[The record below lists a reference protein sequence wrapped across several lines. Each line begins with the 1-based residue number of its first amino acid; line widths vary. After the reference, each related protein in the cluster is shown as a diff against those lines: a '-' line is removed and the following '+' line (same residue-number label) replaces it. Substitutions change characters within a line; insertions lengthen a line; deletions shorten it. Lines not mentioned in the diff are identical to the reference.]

1 MTAVGYAQPVSL
13 DKVTKLVAQF
23 GQVRLA
29 RRLEDATPPKSLD
42 ERITW
47 VSRVQF
53 QLVEY
58 LVAAGFFL
66 LCFKQQAIGIAG
78 GKEGGCI

>member
-1 MTAVGYAQPVSL
+1 MTAVGYAQPVNL

-42 ERITW
+42 ERRVW
-47 VSRVQF
+47 VSRVGTSVCRT
-53 QLVEY
+53 L
-58 LVAAGFFL
+58 GCDWL
-66 LCFKQQAIGIAG
+66 LSSMF
-78 GKEGGCI
+78 

>member
-1 MTAVGYAQPVSL
+1 MTAVGYAQPVNL

-42 ERITW
+42 DRRVW
-47 VSRVQF
+47 VSSVELQF
-53 QLVEY
+53 VEH

-66 LCFKQQAIGIAG
+66 LCFK
-78 GKEGGCI
+78 